1 MVRNQRDEPTV
12 TINVTDWTND
22 SALDCDTDDADLG
35 DTLGTAIKG
44 LQDAGIISGSTTP
57 KA

>member
-22 SALDCDTDDADLG
+22 SSVDCDTDDANLG
-35 DTLGTAIKG
+35 DVLGTALKG
-44 LQDAGIISGSTTP
+44 LQNAGIISGTTTP
-57 KA
+57 K